1 MIERNISG
9 AARNNRK
16 RKYQHVS
23 EMNKDLSDALRVSK
37 TFAAFLPAL

>member
-9 AARNNRK
+9 AARNN